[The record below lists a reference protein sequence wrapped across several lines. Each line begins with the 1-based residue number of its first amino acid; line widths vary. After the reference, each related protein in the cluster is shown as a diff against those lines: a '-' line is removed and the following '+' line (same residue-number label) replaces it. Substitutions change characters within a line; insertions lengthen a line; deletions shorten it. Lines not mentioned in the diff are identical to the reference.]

1 MWPGYEMP
9 YNAVVAIKDYLAF
22 YPDKVTEI
30 RTVKCAAIGRG
41 AG

>member
-1 MWPGYEMP
+1 MWLWSYEMP

-30 RTVKCAAIGRG
+30 RTEA
-41 AG
+41 